1 MARFDFQASE
11 IQDLLPR
18 ICACLVAKFTVMRIT
33 ERRSRPDNWSLVAW
47 EPTEEHP
54 YDTHPIFTLRLVCKH
69 FAHLFKSHVGMC
81 CVPYTTRKLRYKGKK
96 WQSELHFV
104 RHFFKQDRV
113 VQRDLARCGLPV
125 ATRSAF
131 KTYMVDT
138 WTKRVHWIVDNT
150 DDSLASKLYHL
161 LKKVVTKVLGDHR
174 GKGTCV
180 ENKVLRKYYFL
191 FLSELALPLDKLAD
205 EREYAYCKER
215 KRRPISWYTQT
226 YARL

>member
-1 MARFDFQASE
+1 MARIDFQASE

-18 ICACLVAKFTVMRIT
+18 IFACLLAKFTVMRIA
-33 ERRSRPDNWSLVAW
+33 ERKKRPDNWSLTTW
-47 EPTEEHP
+47 EPTEKYP
-54 YDTHPIFTLRLVCKH
+54 YDTHPIFTLRLVCKR
-69 FAHLFKSHVGMC
+69 FANMFDSHVAMC

-96 WQSELHFV
+96 WQSERHFV
-104 RHFFKQDRV
+104 AHFFQQDRL
-113 VQRDLARCGLPV
+113 VQRELALAGLKV

-131 KTYMVDT
+131 KTYMIDT

-150 DDSLASKLYHL
+150 DDPLASKLYHL
-161 LKKVVTKVLGDHR
+161 LKEAVTKFLGDHR
-174 GKGTCV
+174 GKGFCG
-180 ENKVLRKYYFL
+180 EDKVLREYFFR

>member
-1 MARFDFQASE
+1 MARIDFQASE

-18 ICACLVAKFTVMRIT
+18 IFACLLAKFTMMRIA
-33 ERRSRPDNWSLVAW
+33 ERRKRPDNWSLAAW
-47 EPTEEHP
+47 EPTEKYP
-54 YDTHPIFTLRLVCKH
+54 YDTHPIFTLRLVCKR
-69 FAHLFKSHVGMC
+69 FAYMFESHVAMC

-96 WQSELHFV
+96 WQSERHFV
-104 RHFFKQDRV
+104 KNFFKQDRV
-113 VQRDLARCGLPV
+113 VQRDLALGGLPV
-125 ATRSAF
+125 ASRSAF
-131 KTYMVDT
+131 KTYMIDT

-161 LKKVVTKVLGDHR
+161 LKEAVTKLLGDHR
-174 GKGTCV
+174 GKGACG
-180 ENKVLRKYYFL
+180 ENKVLRKYYFQL
-191 FLSELALPLDKLAD
+191 LSKLALPLDKLAN